1 MNSFVSVDREEDAFS
16 LHGDPTK
23 PEEDS
28 SHGGDSCSSSA
39 GSVVL
44 LLPKENVVVEASEDE
59 ASPDVIPITVDNIPV
74 YLSRSADGTPLF
86 IRRRPPTME
95 ELLLTSPD
103 EATPSFDGFSEAS
116 GKTFEGFSEASGKTF
131 EGFSETSGRT
141 FDGFSEGSGST
152 FEGFSEASR
161 CSSAGSGSFE
171 GFTDE
176 VVCFRDEDRISTCLD
191 PKTVKRTEQSG
202 GASRV
207 SSLGSRK
214 RSHSLMQCSESPSE
228 DKVVLGS
235 ESTGVRTRKQS
246 QGHAKE
252 EEEVESSAVVSV
264 KKEAENR
271 TSNSPL
277 EKDVNV
283 VHEETDQDV
292 TKQNRVDSTQDSPN
306 KRKRGRPRLN
316 SNMQIE
322 AGSVEILSED
332 FIGKYCNRVG
342 CTISWLESFRTM
354 CITPVNGMVY
364 ELSEFANKIAWE
376 QDYIAVWLLRLC
388 GFTGTM
394 PTAEDHAKVRVI
406 LKRRKALMVTLAGQ
420 KFGSA
425 KLQEFDETKFIL
437 PTVSDVKLENV
448 IHEQTIENLVSDVR
462 RSKRQRVAKPLEE
475 VEEISEY
482 LGDDVTCKEE
492 EITFSTNLE
501 TVEVKEEQEDKSLVD
516 SSVKTF
522 QAAGKESVLDS
533 SPYTCQTSS
542 GTDEAVGIDTSTSCV
557 GITQAGEKKQTGSN
571 KFKGTLGVSKS
582 GRVRKPS
589 AKGSVSIEFKYLF
602 MEKQGP
608 FTESSNPGVSAT
620 QNEENND
627 LKKSTYSKG
636 NATLPAENET
646 PTQKERT
653 KKCFIGPRHLNKYI
667 DMENKRVSFTLEDG
681 RVIPC
686 FKELDYNLGPRSCA
700 VGLTVGDLNTKDKL
714 DIKLSNGIVKELF
727 DFYISRGSTLTSLVC
742 RLFWMLGVPHDPGRI
757 LSTTSKIGILGR
769 TLQADHPKA
778 NEVFSLPEKMP
789 YRIHRPSVKT
799 LQNKIKKSGKV
810 LKKYH
815 SSRRKALHSKLK
827 HSKLLG
833 KKEVEKRSP
842 PEEEA
847 NSMKMKC
854 ATALNSPQ
862 SEDLTI
868 EEEVIKTRGKE
879 GSITRGDIV
888 YLYTQW
894 LRNKK
899 KLGSNVFVTDLL
911 KNVEQLMAERKIKLI
926 RVPAG
931 TLMSSSVKLYDEYK
945 QMCNINKEDAMMYL
959 EDDWLEDI
967 QYLLSQSRPVRR
979 STFEGDSTSCKTDP
993 DDTGSHQSIGGD
1005 VSDSDISERN
1015 LIIDEGSDEGKQQSG
1030 TKKSRTANELLASR
1044 RVVSNTVKSVVE
1056 DPSHGRR
1063 DETLLRKT
1071 RLRSYKKGYY
1081 EEFVSDFED
1090 PSHDR
1095 RDETL
1100 LRKTRLKSCKKSYY
1114 EEFVSDF
1121 EDLDSEDEF
1130 LKEKSVTAQ
1139 TSKGQIKKI
1148 IRSENKLSTKSEGN
1162 TFSFSKEE
1170 YEVEKILD
1178 FRYIRDKEKER
1189 VQYLVRW
1196 SGFTQDDDSWVDEND
1211 LDCPKILEDFWDAED
1226 FCKKP
1231 DRSKVCA
1238 KKREES
1244 LSRYADEIKTHYT
1257 PFRKGESDKEND
1269 GDILEVLMRHTSV
1282 KRHIGRPRARRL
1294 SQSHVSVQEILELYN
1309 TWRRDNQNVLMA
1321 GGSNT
1326 VNVDTLVKS
1335 VKKLMASK
1343 NITNFHPESL
1353 LNACFMMTLIRTRL
1367 KSEEALKNF
1376 LDSSCVD
1383 VFEASHKQQL
1393 ASREKHK
1400 SQEGVLKKTN
1410 SDKSIT
1416 IQNLQNELQELQC
1429 NLTLAEGARWDSRCA
1444 LTVVESEVECLEN
1457 ICRDV
1462 KKDNTDTVSSL
1473 QHELETLRENVRS
1486 SVMKGCRG
1494 NELCEGKS
1502 SKVSDTTK
1510 AQLLEEKAVGGK
1522 TVTIDNEMVLTGAEK
1537 ELSKLGI
1544 PDDEVHSVMEMVL
1557 HKVGGRTL
1565 RARPQKVGLAKSV

>member
-1 MNSFVSVDREEDAFS
+1 MIAAQRNRWRDRMNSFVSVDREEDEFS

-23 PEEDS
+23 SEEDS

-86 IRRRPPTME
+86 IRCRPPTME

-116 GKTFEGFSEASGKTF
+116 GKTFEGFSE
-131 EGFSETSGRT
+131 TSGRT
-141 FDGFSEGSGST
+141 FDGFSEASGST

-161 CSSAGSGSFE
+161 CSSAGSASFE

-176 VVCFRDEDRISTCLD
+176 VVCFRDEDRTSTPFD
-191 PKTVKRTEQSG
+191 IKSVKRTEQSG
-202 GASRV
+202 GASCP

-214 RSHSLMQCSESPSE
+214 RSHSQMRCLDGPSG
-228 DKVVLGS
+228 DRIVVLGS
-235 ESTGVRTRKQS
+235 ESIGVRTRKRS
-246 QGHAKE
+246 RGLVKE
-252 EEEVESSAVVSV
+252 EEEEQEESSAVVSI
-264 KKEAENR
+264 KKESENR
-271 TSNSPL
+271 TLNSPL

-292 TKQNRVDSTQDSPN
+292 TKQNRVNLTQDSPN

-322 AGSVEILSED
+322 AGTVEILSDD

-342 CTISWLESFRTM
+342 CTISWLESLRIM
-354 CITPVNGMVY
+354 CITPINGMVY

-388 GFTGTM
+388 GCTGAI
-394 PTAEDHAKVRVI
+394 PTAEDHAKVRII

-425 KLQEFDETKFIL
+425 KLQEFDETEFIL
-437 PTVSDVKLENV
+437 PSVSDVKLENV
-448 IHEQTIENLVSDVR
+448 NDEQTNENLVSEVR

-475 VEEISEY
+475 VEETREY

-492 EITFSTNLE
+492 EITFPTNLE
-501 TVEVKEEQEDKSLVD
+501 TVEVKMEQDDKSLVD
-516 SSVKTF
+516 SSVNAIHTP
-522 QAAGKESVLDS
+522 GNESILNS

-542 GTDEAVGIDTSTSCV
+542 GTDEALGVDTSASHV
-557 GITQAGEKKQTGSN
+557 GITEAGEKKVTGSS

-608 FTESSNPGVSAT
+608 FPESSNPSVSAP
-620 QNEENND
+620 QKENND
-627 LKKSTYSKG
+627 LRKSYNKG
-636 NATLPAENET
+636 NFTHPTENET

-700 VGLTVGDLNTKDKL
+700 VGLTVGNLNTKDKL

-778 NEVFSLPEKMP
+778 NEIFSLPEKMP

-827 HSKLLG
+827 HSKLLS

-842 PEEEA
+842 QEEEP
-847 NSMKMKC
+847 SKMKMKC
-854 ATALNSPQ
+854 ATPLNSPQ

-911 KNVEQLMAERKIKLI
+911 KNVEQLMAERKVKLI

-979 STFEGDSTSCKTDP
+979 STVEGDSTSCKTDP
-993 DDTGSHQSIGGD
+993 EDTGSHQSIGGD

-1015 LIIDEGSDEGKQQSG
+1015 LIIDEGSDEGKLLLG
-1030 TKKSRTANELLASR
+1030 AKKSQAVSELLASR
-1044 RVVSNTVKSVVE
+1044 VVVSNKVKAVAE

-1063 DETLLRKT
+1063 EET
-1071 RLRSYKKGYY
+1071 
-1081 EEFVSDFED
+1081 V
-1090 PSHDR
+1090 
-1095 RDETL
+1095 
-1100 LRKTRLKSCKKSYY
+1100 LRKTRLKSYKKSYY

-1130 LKEKSVTAQ
+1130 VKEKSVATQ
-1139 TSKGQIKKI
+1139 SSKGQIKKI
-1148 IRSENKLSTKSEGN
+1148 IRSENKPSIKIEGN
-1162 TFSFSKEE
+1162 TFTSSKEE

-1189 VQYLVRW
+1189 LQYLVRW

-1231 DRSKVCA
+1231 DKSKVCA
-1238 KKREES
+1238 KKREEC
-1244 LSRYADEIKTHYT
+1244 LSRYEDEIKTHYT
-1257 PFRKGESDKEND
+1257 PFRRGESDKENG

-1343 NITNFHPESL
+1343 NVTNFHPESL

-1367 KSEEALKNF
+1367 KSEEALKQF

-1383 VFEASHKQQL
+1383 VLEASHKQQL

-1400 SQEGVLKKTN
+1400 SQEGVLKKVN
-1410 SDKSIT
+1410 SDKSMT
-1416 IQNLQNELQELQC
+1416 IQSLQNELQELQC
-1429 NLTLAEGARWDSRCA
+1429 NLSLAEEARWDSRCA
-1444 LTVVESEVECLEN
+1444 LTVVESEVVCLEN
-1457 ICRDV
+1457 ICRGV
-1462 KKDNTDTVSSL
+1462 KKDNTDIVSCL
-1473 QHELETLRENVRS
+1473 QHELDTLRENIRS
-1486 SVMKGCRG
+1486 SVIKGFKE
-1494 NELCEGKS
+1494 NELCEGKP

-1510 AQLLEEKAVGGK
+1510 AQLLAEKAGGGK
-1522 TVTIDNEMVLTGAEK
+1522 TLDNEMVLTGAEK
-1537 ELSKLGI
+1537 ELAKLGI
-1544 PDDEVHSVMEMVL
+1544 PDDEVHNVMEMVL
-1557 HKVGGRTL
+1557 HKVGGRML
-1565 RARPQKVGLAKSV
+1565 RARPQKVGVAKSV